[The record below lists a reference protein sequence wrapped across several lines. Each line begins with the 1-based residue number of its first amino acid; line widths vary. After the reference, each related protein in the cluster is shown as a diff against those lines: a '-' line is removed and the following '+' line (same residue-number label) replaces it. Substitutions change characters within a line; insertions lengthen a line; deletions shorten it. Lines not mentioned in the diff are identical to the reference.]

1 MESVLKNVSSSV
13 ELLAVAA
20 HSSVVEHWQEQTVSR
35 AFQWASYCE
44 HLHSRF
50 HSNPTVRGTIEKQ
63 IQQTNQH
70 LLSAFPGCTQV
81 CFSDLSRLRHL
92 LLQGLLTN
100 PKLPL
105 SIMKTLFDSKHPAE
119 RTYSENQD
127 VHGLCNYIVRCKSAC
142 KVLRL
147 LTDSLAVG
155 AVGADAEVLGET
167 LMERLEAVMS
177 QSGDLCK
184 AEHFLDSVLQ
194 GGEGATPHLC
204 VVISAALLTRK
215 KSAAETA
222 SHAVLLDW
230 LLKRHSTLKHMVTE
244 APTALIT
251 DLVKRHLKFR
261 DAYCNVLKEWASDM
275 EYSLSEGEWT
285 TQTNPTLTF
294 QNLTQHFLTLFE
306 ACPSVRAEVEKELN
320 ILKKSDGDFEVGGL
334 SVWGDLLSALNQ

>member
-70 LLSAFPGCTQV
+70 LLSAFPGCTQ
-81 CFSDLSRLRHL
+81 
-92 LLQGLLTN
+92 
-100 PKLPL
+100 
-105 SIMKTLFDSKHPAE
+105 TLFDSKHPAE